1 MPRESHQRLT
11 ARPLIITP
19 DPLPHLEGSA
29 IIETGQTKVLCAVSL
44 ERSVPKWMAGRGSGW
59 LTAEYSLMPGSTVPR
74 ARRERSGKISG
85 RTQEIQRLIGRSL
98 RSAFRLDR
106 LGENTL
112 HIDCDVLCADGGT
125 RTAAISGAYVAAAL
139 AVKRMIGRGEI
150 QDDVFLHPVAAIS
163 VGVVGGEVT
172 VDLNYEEDS
181 SADVD
186 MNVVLS
192 KDGGFVE
199 IQGTGERTTYSR
211 KELNAMLDGAEYAAK
226 SIFAAQLAA
235 IDAGLSVRSN

>member
-1 MPRESHQRLT
+1 MSRESHQRLT
-11 ARPLIITP
+11 ARPLVITP

-29 IIETGQTKVLCAVSL
+29 IIETGKTKVLCAVSL
-44 ERSVPKWMAGRGSGW
+44 ERSVPKWLAGRGSGW

-74 ARRERSGKISG
+74 ARRERSKVSG

-98 RSAFRLDR
+98 RSAFHLNH

-139 AVKRMIGRGEI
+139 AVRRMIGRGEI
-150 QDDVFLHPVAAIS
+150 QADVFHRQVAAIS
-163 VGVVGGEVT
+163 VGIVGGAVT
-172 VDLNYEEDS
+172 VDLDYQEDS

-186 MNVVLS
+186 MNIVLA
-192 KDGGFVE
+192 KDAGLVE
-199 IQGTGERTTYSR
+199 VQGTGERTTYSR
-211 KELNAMLDGAEYAAK
+211 KELNSMLDGAEYACK
-226 SIFAAQLAA
+226 SIFAAQIQA
-235 IDAGLSVRSN
+235 IEAGITARQV